1 MLSGDCESPI
11 LSGVIMTNIMQ
22 TMIVIM
28 FSLGIASAMI
38 GDPFICA
45 VGLSSAMCLI
55 IILMRSET

>member
-1 MLSGDCESPI
+1 
-11 LSGVIMTNIMQ
+11 MTNILQ
-22 TMIVIM
+22 TLIVIL

-55 IILMRSET
+55 IILMRREA